1 MENLE
6 NSLERYFSYKTFRTG
21 QKEIISDIMAGQHVL
36 ATLPT
41 GAGKS
46 ICYQLPALLVKGGVI
61 VVTPLLSLME
71 DQVKQMKQRGY
82 SHITSLNTFNT
93 EQERLTIIRNLHKY
107 KLIFLSPEMLQ
118 NQNVLK
124 KLMLIDISLFVI
136 DEAHCISQWG
146 HEFRPDYLK
155 LNNVIVDLKYPT
167 ILALTATATPD
178 VQKDVIS
185 QLASVKFKKH
195 IYPMDRDN
203 IALYVKQVDHHHEK
217 DRFIIAVLER
227 YNVPTMIYF
236 SSKKETERVASI
248 INQRFDQLNV
258 AYYHGDLDTSD
269 RLLIQQQ
276 FMENQLDVICCTSA
290 FGMGINKSDI
300 RLIIHYHLPTQLE
313 SFIQEVGRAGRD
325 QLESVSITLISPNDH
340 QIPQRLIESELPS
353 LESVEMLWSEIELLS
368 QSKLTVKVDTNEWAQ
383 RYNFSEVHL
392 RFIKNFLEAYG
403 ILKYNKYIVSHSS
416 IHEAKIA
423 IINKIKERSRYK
435 KHKLNELLNWLATSG
450 CRRQRLYAK
459 FQSHISPAKYQCCDR
474 CGFDLFQW
482 QPKQSGYR
490 QRINDYLSQLKSVMI
505 PFNEDE

>member
-6 NSLERYFSYKTFRTG
+6 ISLDRYFGYKTFRKG
-21 QKEIISDIMAGQHVL
+21 QKEIISDVMDGQHVL

-46 ICYQLPALLVKGGVI
+46 ICYQLPALLLKGVVI

-82 SHITSLNTFNT
+82 SYVTSLNSFNT
-93 EQERLTIIRNLHKY
+93 EQERLTIMRNLHKY
-107 KLIFLSPEMLQ
+107 KLVFLSPEMLQ
-118 NQNVLK
+118 NQNVLR
-124 KLMLIDISLFVI
+124 KLVLIDISLFVI

-155 LNNVIVDLKYPT
+155 LNNVIDHLNYPT

-178 VQKDVIS
+178 VQKDIIT
-185 QLASVKFKKH
+185 QLSSVPFNKH
-195 IYPMDRDN
+195 IYPIDRDN
-203 IALYVKQVDHHHEK
+203 ITLLVKQVDHHHEK
-217 DRFIIAVLER
+217 DQYIISVLEH

-236 SSKKETERVASI
+236 SSKKETERVALI
-248 INQRFDQLNV
+248 ITQRFDQLNV

-300 RLIIHYHLPTQLE
+300 RLIIHYHIPTQLE
-313 SFIQEVGRAGRD
+313 SFIQEMGRAGRD
-325 QLESVSITLISPNDH
+325 QLESVSITLVSPNDH

-353 LESVEMLWSEIELLS
+353 LESIKMLWSEIESLS
-368 QSKLTVKVDTNEWAQ
+368 QNELTVEVDPNEWALS
-383 RYNFSEVHL
+383 YNFSEVHL

-416 IHEAKIA
+416 LYEAKIA
-423 IINKIKERSRYK
+423 IINKINERSRYK
-435 KHKLNELLNWLATSG
+435 KHKLNELLNWLTTSG
-450 CRRQRLYAK
+450 CRRQRLYSK
-459 FQSHISPAKYQCCDR
+459 FQSQISPAKYQCCDH
-474 CGFDLFQW
+474 CGFDLSQW
-482 QPKQSGYR
+482 QPLQSNNH
-490 QRINDYLSQLKSVMI
+490 QRVNDYLSQLKSVMM
-505 PFNEDE
+505 PFYEDE